1 MPQSPITI
9 KIDPEPFLASI
20 VAALLEDIAGFEVPV
35 ELDVDTELS
44 ADPLCEMPE
53 VVPLRSIGI
62 GP

>member
-1 MPQSPITI
+1 M
-9 KIDPEPFLASI
+9 ASI
-20 VAALLEDIAGFEVPV
+20 VNVSLEDIAKFEVPV
-35 ELDVDTELS
+35 ELDVDTEFS